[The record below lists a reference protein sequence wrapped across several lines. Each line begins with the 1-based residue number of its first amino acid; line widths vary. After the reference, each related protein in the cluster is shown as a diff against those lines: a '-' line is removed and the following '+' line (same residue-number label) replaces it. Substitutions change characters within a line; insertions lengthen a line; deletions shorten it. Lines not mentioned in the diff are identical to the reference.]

1 MPSFIKISE
10 AASIAL
16 HAMSLLAHGGKGKLS
31 VKEMAARLKVSEPHL
46 SKVLQRL
53 AKSGLVQSTRG
64 PGGGFTLKRPAAEIS
79 LLQVYETIEGPID
92 HSRCL
97 FNHPVCQGEQ
107 CVIGGLLEPVD
118 RMALEYLSR
127 THLSELH
134 KVFGGEKN
142 GGDPQDNRD

>member
-1 MPSFIKISE
+1 MSSLVKMSE

-16 HAMSLLAHGGKGKLS
+16 HAMSLLAHGGKKKLS
-31 VKEMAARLKVSEPHL
+31 VKEIASRLRVSEPHL

-64 PGGGFTLKRPAAEIS
+64 PGGGFSLKRPAAEIS
-79 LLQVYETIEGPID
+79 LLHIYETIEGPLS

-97 FNHPVCQGEQ
+97 FNRPVCQGEQ

-118 RMALEYLSR
+118 RMAVEYLSG

-134 KVFGGEKN
+134 KVFGGEEDAR
-142 GGDPQDNRD
+142 DPEDNRD

>member
-1 MPSFIKISE
+1 MPSLIKMSE

-64 PGGGFTLKRPAAEIS
+64 PGGGFALKRPAAEIS

-118 RMALEYLSR
+118 RMALEYLSG

-134 KVFGGEKN
+134 KVFGGKEN
-142 GGDPQDNRD
+142 ARDPEDNRD